1 MVSRAH
7 IAHQPKHKE
16 KKTQEWTIKTSYE
29 SEQTTMN
36 THKKKQH
43 RTVKSMKSI
52 PSLFF
57 LSLSLINFVFQTYYY
72 FIYGFLIVYVRCV
85 QFDLYVATQFIL
97 LVYFFVLLW
106 LTKDQIC
113 CSFELPVFLNI
124 YFGNR
129 EADIQCFFP
138 QKKWACLE
146 KRRRRRK
153 KNVWNEKNYNQTQFK
168 IHRKKKNRKKQKNKI

>member
-1 MVSRAH
+1 
-7 IAHQPKHKE
+7 
-16 KKTQEWTIKTSYE
+16 
-29 SEQTTMN
+29 MN

-138 QKKWACLE
+138 QKK
-146 KRRRRRK
+146 
-153 KNVWNEKNYNQTQFK
+153 
-168 IHRKKKNRKKQKNKI
+168 